1 MSNNEQQ
8 ITKVK
13 KIQSL
18 DYLHKINKVD
28 QFDHITNVKKHSTLA
43 PLALRSTHKC

>member
-18 DYLHKINKVD
+18 DYLHIIDKVD
-28 QFDHITNVKKHSTLA
+28 QFDCITHVKKYSTLA
-43 PLALRSTHKC
+43 PLDFKVYI